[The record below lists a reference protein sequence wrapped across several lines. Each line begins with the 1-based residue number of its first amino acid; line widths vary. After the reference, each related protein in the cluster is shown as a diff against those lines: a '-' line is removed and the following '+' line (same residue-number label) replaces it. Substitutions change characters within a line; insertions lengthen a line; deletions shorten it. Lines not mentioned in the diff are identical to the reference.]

1 MENKTANQELDEYF
15 LNLRAIKIH
24 FCPLCRIEC
33 FEEDMEA
40 CQKEG
45 LPLVC
50 TNCIPVLKK
59 QMEICLPLLSTI
71 KF

>member
-1 MENKTANQELDEYF
+1 MKNTSASQELDDYF
-15 LNLRAIKIH
+15 NNLRAIKIH
-24 FCPLCRIEC
+24 FCPFCGVEC

-50 TNCIPVLKK
+50 IDCIPVLKK
-59 QMEICLPLLSTI
+59 QIELCTPLLSTI

>member
-1 MENKTANQELDEYF
+1 MEEKTADQELDEYF
-15 LNLRAIKIH
+15 LNLRAIKVH

-33 FEEDMEA
+33 FEEDIIE
-40 CQKEG
+40 CKKEG
-45 LPLVC
+45 VPLVC
-50 TNCIPVLKK
+50 TNCIPTLKK